1 MCFDFPILHPRRGP
15 LLFSAWGPGPGWA
28 RSALHLALMARL
40 NSIRDFKCAVP
51 SVQHELLLYCT
62 HRPPPLLVPWT
73 LHSPQCHRTGFGPR
87 TGGGSVLPCPVCPAA
102 ASHISGTR
110 SPFVR
115 GRLLCL
121 LLRGPRPPPP
131 ECLATG
137 LTILAP
143 GTDLGTTCA
152 LSSPGRARGEAWT
165 PRGSKSSLVVC
176 LWLSQALG
184 MTQTS
189 PSCVPTAA
197 LTVLWDRV
205 SHATRGRKQL
215 RFPESPGAR
224 MGAGVEST
232 AVCWTS

>member
-1 MCFDFPILHPRRGP
+1 M
-15 LLFSAWGPGPGWA
+15 
-28 RSALHLALMARL
+28 
-40 NSIRDFKCAVP
+40 
-51 SVQHELLLYCT
+51 
-62 HRPPPLLVPWT
+62 
-73 LHSPQCHRTGFGPR
+73 
-87 TGGGSVLPCPVCPAA
+87 LPCPVCPAA

-197 LTVLWDRV
+197 LTVLWTACHMQQEAESNCAFQ
-205 SHATRGRKQL
+205 SHQGLGWVLVLNPLPFAG
-215 RFPESPGAR
+215 PAR
-224 MGAGVEST
+224 RA
-232 AVCWTS
+232 AWAH